1 MQSFILLWCARY
13 HLIRCCSSGYG
24 PCAVICKDKSY
35 SQHHYTVSMPQLYPS
50 QLECASACWCASV
63 LRLVLGPNRLCLT
76 CATDPRRGEI
86 RGRPLHPCAHYL
98 SIIPGFRPVL
108 VGQIGG
114 AQSGYRPGERLAVAA
129 LKWERFWCIT

>member
-63 LRLVLGPNRLCLT
+63 SRLVLGPNRLCST
-76 CATDPRRGEI
+76 RATDPRRGET
-86 RGRPLHPCAHYL
+86 RGETSPSLCALPFYN
-98 SIIPGFRPVL
+98 SGFSSCFSRSDRGSPVWL
-108 VGQIGG
+108 
-114 AQSGYRPGERLAVAA
+114 
-129 LKWERFWCIT
+129 